1 MRTRIQP
8 ALRQPHP
15 HAQKKTQTSEAG
27 QLWLSNSNAQRTNP
41 RRQPNQSRYAP
52 PSGRFSASFFGA
64 AALVAFAAWVLAATQ
79 PSRTNKHRLSS
90 ECRVH
95 LMTKVAKRRTKPF
108 LLSTRETKGT
118 TCSTSIKPQTSH
130 TRTNKPA
137 HNEVCLPTAA
147 TSTCVAT
154 SCVSCFVTSSNT
166 SVKIVRTSSVRVAS
180 SSSGWGADPVPRS
193 GSGSCTRTEYIGAAR
208 AQASRILVKEKS
220 ASTAWWDCVLL
231 ARPALLF
238 SADHHTHLGL
248 RLCGLCVAVSVKLG
262 VRWHLCLLRFAGVRE
277 LLPLF
282 FCFICL
288 LFHDGVAQPR
298 GQLFLSGARSFCGG
312 KPRPGDA
319 VTRQGQCGERAAR
332 APTQHATS

>member
-1 MRTRIQP
+1 MSSTSDDKGCEAPHKTFPPFHTRDQGHDLFHLYQ
-8 ALRQPHP
+8 ATNQPHA
-15 HAQKKTQTSEAG
+15 HKQTRPQRGVLTNGCNEHLCG
-27 QLWLSNSNAQRTNP
+27 HQLRKLFRDVEQHFRKNRSNKQR
-41 RRQPNQSRYAP
+41 S
-52 PSGRFSASFFGA
+52 SS
-64 AALVAFAAWVLAATQ
+64 L
-79 PSRTNKHRLSS
+79 PSRAEPKTARWQSATLPRVSSRALSS
-90 ECRVH
+90 LAMQAPAPNPSQKTPPTPTLRTPQHTTQREVQQQ
-95 LMTKVAKRRTKPF
+95 TKASQPVQYRSAF
-108 LLSTRETKGT
+108 LT
-118 TCSTSIKPQTSH
+118 
-130 TRTNKPA
+130 
-137 HNEVCLPTAA
+137 
-147 TSTCVAT
+147 
-154 SCVSCFVTSSNT
+154 
-166 SVKIVRTSSVRVAS
+166 S

-220 ASTAWWDCVLL
+220 ASPAWWDCVLL